1 MAASISLPK
10 VGEKPWFALRAKA
23 ATAPSTRFTPSAVAA
38 LLSMSGEKSA
48 NDNVL
53 LGLRRLGIIDDD
65 GSLTARGN
73 KWRVDSSYAE
83 ACDEILDSVY
93 PTELQS
99 LTDDAGQP
107 DKAKVATW
115 LQHKGQGE
123 SAAKQMA
130 STYAMIASKSPAP
143 APMATP
149 AAPKQ
154 STPKPKATKAASTT
168 SPQSAGGGDGIAKSQ
183 NASGGGSPSPT
194 IHLDIQVHIPP
205 AASAEQIDQ
214 IFASMAKHLYR
225 Q

>member
-1 MAASISLPK
+1 

-23 ATAPSTRFTPSAVAA
+23 ATAPSTKFTPSAVAA

-65 GSLTARGN
+65 GLLTARGN

-83 ACDEILDSVY
+83 ACEDILNSVY

-99 LTDDAGQP
+99 LTDDHGNA

-123 SAAKQMA
+123 SSAKQMA

-143 APMATP
+143 APAATP
-149 AAPKQ
+149 ASPKQ
-154 STPKPKATKAASTT
+154 SAYKPKTSTAASVAT
-168 SPQSAGGGDGIAKSQ
+168 SQAALSSDDIAKPQ
-183 NASGGGSPSPT
+183 NASGSDSPSPT